1 MADKGH
7 ISESTRRDGMLG
19 GMRFWFVLGLL
30 ALLVLCLA
38 FSWNTRDAM
47 AHLSFLRGSNA
58 AGPNS
63 QLVDLR
69 PWQTAQILAALAV
82 TAEETELA
90 RAAERNADHEVDQA
104 FAAALREAGMKRSA
118 LTGEALALSQK
129 VARIQQTVNDEQAR
143 VDSLTKAAKPSS
155 APATDTSDLDV
166 AKAQL
171 GLDSDELADAQQDLA
186 RAGGDDRERIQRE
199 LAAHE
204 ASMKQ
209 YDAQASNPTEGA
221 VVSAQRRGSLAG
233 RVNAW
238 LDQRTRYQLVEQAV
252 QQADADAAALA
263 VKHEATESQGNVAA
277 SAGSQAA
284 SADRAAILANLKDRS
299 ARSQLLAIYD
309 DRIESHKQLGAIYRK
324 WDAQLLLQHRI
335 VLHLILQSLALIAFI
350 LVCVILLDAL
360 AVHFVERPTLDRRR
374 AHTLRVVFKLGT
386 QLTGALLVLL
396 VVFGVPSQMPTILG
410 FTTAGLTVVL
420 QDFIIA
426 FFGWFVLMG
435 KNGIRIGDR
444 VEIDGVAGEVIE
456 VGLFRTS
463 MLETGNWT
471 DKGHPTG
478 RRIAFLNSFAIRGQY
493 LNFSTTS
500 QWMWDEIRF
509 GIPAASDAHGLIE
522 LIRKAVVEETDADT
536 SLAEAE
542 WKRDS
547 TKSALGQLSAEPAVE
562 MRPGAS
568 GIDIVVRYVSRAT
581 DRFDTRNRLYERVVA
596 LLQNPPAPSET
607 ASGPPPRLS

>member
-1 MADKGH
+1 
-7 ISESTRRDGMLG
+7 
-19 GMRFWFVLGLL
+19 
-30 ALLVLCLA
+30 
-38 FSWNTRDAM
+38 
-47 AHLSFLRGSNA
+47 
-58 AGPNS
+58 
-63 QLVDLR
+63 
-69 PWQTAQILAALAV
+69 
-82 TAEETELA
+82 
-90 RAAERNADHEVDQA
+90 
-104 FAAALREAGMKRSA
+104 
-118 LTGEALALSQK
+118 
-129 VARIQQTVNDEQAR
+129 
-143 VDSLTKAAKPSS
+143 
-155 APATDTSDLDV
+155 
-166 AKAQL
+166 
-171 GLDSDELADAQQDLA
+171 
-186 RAGGDDRERIQRE
+186 
-199 LAAHE
+199 
-204 ASMKQ
+204 
-209 YDAQASNPTEGA
+209 
-221 VVSAQRRGSLAG
+221 LAG

-238 LDQRTRYQLVEQAV
+238 LDQRTRYQLVEQAA

-263 VKHEATESQGNVAA
+263 VEHQAAESQDNVAV

-284 SADRAAILANLKDRS
+284 FADKAATLANLKDRS

-309 DRIESHKQLGAIYRK
+309 DRIESHKQLGAIYRR

-509 GIPAASDAHGLIE
+509 GIPAAGDAHGLIE

-547 TKSALGQLSAEPAVE
+547 SKSALGQLSAEPAVE

-568 GIDIVVRYVSRAT
+568 GIDIVVRYVTRAT

-607 ASGPPPRLS
+607 ASGSPPRLS

>member
-1 MADKGH
+1 
-7 ISESTRRDGMLG
+7 
-19 GMRFWFVLGLL
+19 MRFWFILGLL
-30 ALLVLCLA
+30 VLLALCLA

-47 AHLSFLRGSNA
+47 AHLPFLKGPGKTASPA
-58 AGPNS
+58 AGQNT
-63 QLVDLR
+63 LVDLR
-69 PWQTAQILAALAV
+69 PWQTAQTLAALAV
-82 TAEETELA
+82 TAEEAELA
-90 RAAERNADHEVDQA
+90 REAERNADHEVDQA
-104 FAAALREAGMKRSA
+104 FAAALREAGMKRST
-118 LTGEALALSQK
+118 LTGEALARSQK
-129 VARIQQTVNDEQAR
+129 VARIQQTVNDDQAR

-155 APATDTSDLDV
+155 APATDASDLDV

-171 GLDSDELADAQQDLA
+171 GLDSDQLADAQQDLA

-204 ASMKQ
+204 ASMKR

-238 LDQRTRYQLVEQAV
+238 LDQRTRYQLVEQAA

-263 VKHEATESQGNVAA
+263 VKHQATESQGNVAA

-284 SADRAAILANLKDRS
+284 YADKAATLANLKDRS

-309 DRIESHKQLGAIYRK
+309 DRIESHKQLGAIYRR

-478 RRIAFLNSFAIRGQY
+478 RRITFLNSFAIRGQY

-500 QWMWDEIRF
+500 QWMWDEIHF
-509 GIPAASDAHGLIE
+509 GIPAAGDAHGLMD
-522 LIRKAVVEETDADT
+522 LIRKAVIEETDADT

-568 GIDIVVRYVSRAT
+568 GIDIVVRYVTRAT

-607 ASGPPPRLS
+607 ASGSPPRLS